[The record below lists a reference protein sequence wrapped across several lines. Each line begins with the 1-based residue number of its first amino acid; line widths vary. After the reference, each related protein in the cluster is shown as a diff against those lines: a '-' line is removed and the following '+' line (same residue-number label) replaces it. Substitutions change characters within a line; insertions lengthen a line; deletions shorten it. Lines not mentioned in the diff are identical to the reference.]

1 MLRHVQKSSL
11 FPARINVAFPPPSRG
26 IEDVAPQLQHQQKLF
41 GKGGLLLGC
50 PCARHSHLAWTLLPP
65 QNTPG
70 TAAEKEPD
78 PRPLAGAS
86 LHPVSGHCKRTASS
100 PAKQGWQLPE
110 AKPLCQ
116 QFSAALTSLRF
127 KAWPGKV
134 GRTKH
139 LMRVSVHNFE
149 HPGLPWGRG
158 KTESCLFFREAV
170 KGLRQ
175 QASIKGSS
183 QQRGLRN

>member
-1 MLRHVQKSSL
+1 MLPLNSNISKSCLERVGSFWAVLVPDTRTLPGRFFLPRILWGQQLRRNQTHVL
-11 FPARINVAFPPPSRG
+11 WL
-26 IEDVAPQLQHQQKLF
+26 E
-41 GKGGLLLGC
+41 
-50 PCARHSHLAWTLLPP
+50 LPF
-65 QNTPG
+65 TPRLG
-70 TAAEKEPD
+70 TATVQP
-78 PRPLAGAS
+78 
-86 LHPVSGHCKRTASS
+86 
-100 PAKQGWQLPE
+100 PAQQARGWQLPE

-139 LMRVSVHNFE
+139 LMRVSVHSFE

-158 KTESCLFFREAV
+158 KTESCLFFREAG